1 MKIFFHVCFV
11 FLIPFY
17 RSVVVLASR
26 GKVSDFKNLAQQ
38 LHILG
43 TAKPPLLQIKGSIA
57 FLGFSGKFKPSWTR
71 LFKSPAGQ
79 GLGLIESYIPLQQ
92 EAYECR
98 RVSTSK
104 RKDVDLLKKALNAH

>member
-1 MKIFFHVCFV
+1 MLLPWHLRILKLQYITILFWG
-11 FLIPFY
+11 LIP
-17 RSVVVLASR
+17 
-26 GKVSDFKNLAQQ
+26 
-38 LHILG
+38 
-43 TAKPPLLQIKGSIA
+43 LLVTLSLPFCVFSFFFPGSIA